1 MTDKRK
7 TPWLSDQDYQLI
19 TKKTPIPTV
28 NLVIIR
34 QCMNRWEI
42 LLLVRK
48 TGYAS
53 GSWCIIGGRVRMDES
68 LKQAID
74 RHARDLEV
82 KVKIMSPFDPNF
94 PVFIDDRN
102 TQDETKHPIS
112 MIYPAIIV
120 SGKIRDEG
128 DEYKGYKWFPIDK
141 LPKIAYGQKLQI
153 KKTFEKLNIGKN
165 LYL

>member
-1 MTDKRK
+1 MMDKRRS
-7 TPWLSDQDYQLI
+7 PWLNEQEYQLI
-19 TKKTPIPTV
+19 TKKIPIPTV

-34 QCMNRWEI
+34 QNMNRWEI

-53 GSWCIIGGRVRMDES
+53 GRWCMIGGRVRIEET
-68 LKQAID
+68 LEQAID
-74 RHARDLEV
+74 RHARDLKV
-82 KVKIMSPFDPNF
+82 KVKIISPFESNF

-112 MIYPAIIV
+112 MIYPVKIV
-120 SGKIRDEG
+120 SGQVRDEG
-128 DEYKGYKWFPIDK
+128 EEYKGYKWFPIDK

-153 KKTFEKLNIGKN
+153 KKTIEKLHIGKN
-165 LYL
+165 L

>member
-1 MTDKRK
+1 MTDERVS
-7 TPWLSDQDYQLI
+7 PWLSDREYELI

-34 QCMNRWEI
+34 QNMNRWEV
-42 LLLVRK
+42 LLLIRK
-48 TGYAS
+48 IGYGS

-68 LKQAID
+68 IKQAIN
-74 RHARDLEV
+74 RHARDLGV
-82 KVKIMSPFDPNF
+82 KVKIISPFERNF
-94 PVFIDDRN
+94 PCFIDDRN

-112 MIYPAIIV
+112 MVYPVKIV

-128 DEYKGYKWFPIDK
+128 MEYKGYKWFLINK

-153 KKTFEKLNIGKN
+153 KKTIEKLNIGKN
-165 LYL
+165 L